1 MISFKGIIFDLDG
14 TLVNSLEDIA
24 DSMNTVLR
32 KFNYPSHDVQ
42 TYKKLVGHGIRDLIV
57 KALPESD
64 RDESIIERCQHS
76 MMDVYR
82 NNCLNKTKLYDGI
95 KALLD
100 ELVYRRIKLAVFSN
114 KTDEFTRNIVL
125 TLLPNWKFEVIIGLS
140 DEAHKKPNPQS
151 ALRISRIYNM
161 NPEEIVYVG
170 DSSVDMQTANNAGMY
185 AVGVLWGY
193 QRKDELLSN
202 GAQCLLN
209 HPLDLLK
216 II

>member
-32 KFNYPSHDVQ
+32 EFNYPIHDVQ

-64 RDESIIERCQHS
+64 RDESIIERCQNS

-100 ELVYRRIKLAVFSN
+100 ELVFRRIKLAVFSN

-125 TLLPNWKFEVIIGLS
+125 TLLPNWKFEAIIGLS
-140 DEAHKKPNPQS
+140 DEAHKKPNPLI
-151 ALRISRIYNM
+151 ALRLSRIFNM
-161 NPEEIVYVG
+161 KPEEIVYVG
-170 DSSVDMQTANNAGMY
+170 DSSIDMQTANNAGMY

-193 QRKDELLSN
+193 QGKEELLSN